1 MKMDIGMACQK
12 LCKQGRD
19 DSNERRS
26 AYEYIHPY
34 IFFTHVHMHSSGDS
48 FCNKLNIIMRL

>member
-1 MKMDIGMACQK
+1 MDVGMACQK

-48 FCNKLNIIMRL
+48 FRNKL